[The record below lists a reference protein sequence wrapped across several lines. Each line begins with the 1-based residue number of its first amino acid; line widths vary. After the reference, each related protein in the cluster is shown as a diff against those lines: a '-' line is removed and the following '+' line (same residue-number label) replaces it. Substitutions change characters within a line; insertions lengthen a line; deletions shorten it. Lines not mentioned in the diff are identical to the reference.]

1 MTDSMARPDLRE
13 LTKRLEEGHAD
24 EVVAALTAPVAD
36 EPGHVACV
44 VVLARALEAAG
55 RPVEALSRWRAAY
68 ALCPDSP
75 VVRDE
80 LRRLAAS
87 VACDAAADIRTNRA
101 LEAADQSLREDEPY
115 HELDELIKELE
126 TARIVPDPEVK
137 PIDASRLVPD
147 VEDVVSETL
156 AKIYANQK
164 FYEEAARVY
173 EKLAVQQKDREDE
186 FTQKA
191 TEIRQRAS

>member
-1 MTDSMARPDLRE
+1 MARPDLRE
-13 LTKRLEEGHAD
+13 LSNRLEEGQAA
-24 EVVAALTAPVAD
+24 EVVAALTGPVAE
-36 EPGHVACV
+36 EPGHVACI
-44 VVLARALEAAG
+44 VVLARALEASG
-55 RPVEALSRWRAAY
+55 RPLEALARWRAAY

-87 VACDAAADIRTNRA
+87 VACEAAAETRTSRA
-101 LEAADQSLREDEPY
+101 LEAADESLREDEPY

-126 TARIVPDPEVK
+126 TARIVPDPKVEPVE
-137 PIDASRLVPD
+137 AGRLAPD

-173 EKLAVQQKDREDE
+173 EKLAVQQKDRKDE

-191 TEIRQRAS
+191 SDIRQRAS

>member
-1 MTDSMARPDLRE
+1 MARPDLRE
-13 LTKRLEEGHAD
+13 LTEWLEEGRAA
-24 EVVAALTAPVAD
+24 EVVAALTGPVAE
-36 EPGHVACV
+36 EPGHVACI
-44 VVLARALEAAG
+44 VVLARALEASS
-55 RPVEALSRWRAAY
+55 RPLEALARWRAAY

-87 VACDAAADIRTNRA
+87 VACQAAAGTRTSRA
-101 LEAADQSLREDEPY
+101 LEAADESLRNDEPY

-126 TARIVPDPEVK
+126 TARIIPDPKVEPV
-137 PIDASRLVPD
+137 DSSRLAPD

-164 FYEEAARVY
+164 YYEEAAKVY
-173 EKLAVQQKDREDE
+173 DKLAVQQKDRKEE
-186 FTQKA
+186 FNQKA
-191 TEIRQRAS
+191 SDIRQRAF

>member
-1 MTDSMARPDLRE
+1 MARPDLRE
-13 LTKRLEEGHAD
+13 LTKRLEEGQAA
-24 EVVAALTAPVAD
+24 EVVAALTGPVAE
-36 EPGHVACV
+36 EPGHVACI
-44 VVLARALEAAG
+44 VVLARALEASD
-55 RPVEALSRWRAAY
+55 RPLEALARWRAAY

-80 LRRLAAS
+80 LRRLSAS
-87 VACDAAADIRTNRA
+87 VACEAAAEIRTSRA

-126 TARIVPDPEVK
+126 TARIVPDPDVK
-137 PIDASRLVPD
+137 PIDAGRLVPD

-173 EKLAVQQKDREDE
+173 EKLAVQQKDRKEE
-186 FTQKA
+186 FIQKA
-191 TEIRQRAS
+191 TDIRQRAS

>member
-13 LTKRLEEGHAD
+13 LTEWLEEGRAA
-24 EVVAALTAPVAD
+24 EVVAALTGPVAE
-36 EPGHVACV
+36 EPGHVACI
-44 VVLARALEAAG
+44 VVLARALEASS
-55 RPVEALSRWRAAY
+55 RPLEALARWRAAY

-87 VACDAAADIRTNRA
+87 VACQAAAGTRTSRA
-101 LEAADQSLREDEPY
+101 LEAADESLRNDEPY

-126 TARIVPDPEVK
+126 TARIIPDPKVEPV
-137 PIDASRLVPD
+137 DSSRLAPD

-164 FYEEAARVY
+164 YYEEAAKVY
-173 EKLAVQQKDREDE
+173 DKLAVQQKDRKEE
-186 FTQKA
+186 FNQKA
-191 TEIRQRAS
+191 SDIRQRAF

>member
-1 MTDSMARPDLRE
+1 MARPDLRE
-13 LTKRLEEGHAD
+13 LTRRLEEGQAA
-24 EVVAALTAPVAD
+24 EVVAALTGPVAE
-36 EPGHVACV
+36 EPGHVACI
-44 VVLARALEAAG
+44 VVLARALEASD
-55 RPVEALSRWRAAY
+55 RPLEALARWRAAY

-75 VVRDE
+75 VIRDD

-87 VACDAAADIRTNRA
+87 VACVAAAETRTSRA

-126 TARIVPDPEVK
+126 TARIVPDPKLE
-137 PIDASRLVPD
+137 PIDAGRLVPD

-173 EKLAVQQKDREDE
+173 EKLAVQQKDRKDE
-186 FTQKA
+186 FIQKA
-191 TEIRQRAS
+191 SDIRQRAS